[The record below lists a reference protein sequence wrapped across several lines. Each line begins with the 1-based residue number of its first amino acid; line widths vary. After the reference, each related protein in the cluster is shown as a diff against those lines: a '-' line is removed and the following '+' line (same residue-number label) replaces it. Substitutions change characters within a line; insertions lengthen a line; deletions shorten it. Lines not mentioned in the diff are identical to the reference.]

1 MTLKE
6 ISEHPELAS
15 EDDLKTLE
23 ECFRIMK
30 ELGKKMEPTLN
41 RVTLDSGRSQDE
53 IAHGFYVEA
62 LLMAAVLESF
72 INAPEREYKDISKF
86 VFNYTDKA
94 FIWDVPVTDY
104 YKCLAKM
111 CAIGLLELTKEDK
124 YNPTFTITDEGYDAL
139 RQQTCANLAQSALF
153 NMKTQQLN
161 DKAIGLSEQTVKLNK
176 KMLIVAIT
184 SAVVAIVSVIV
195 TVLNLLSY

>member
-41 RVTLDSGRSQDE
+41 GVTLDSGRSQDE

-124 YNPTFTITDEGYDAL
+124 YNPTFTITDFVNRHVLIWHNL
-139 RQQTCANLAQSALF
+139 RCST
-153 NMKTQQLN
+153 
-161 DKAIGLSEQTVKLNK
+161 
-176 KMLIVAIT
+176 
-184 SAVVAIVSVIV
+184 
-195 TVLNLLSY
+195 